1 MRRVGA
7 IMIATAILAS
17 CGLASCGK
25 APPAGNAAAANDTG
39 ETSNLAFASHV
50 GADALP
56 KDVNKLPLKELM
68 GHVMQYGG
76 DGIWKRQGYINDEKG
91 ERSLFPKTEEEWI
104 DAESASLTLAELTNI
119 LLLPGR
125 KVDDPKWDEA
135 VAGVRAVA
143 LKAAAAAEKHDEEA
157 FFTAGGELDVACE
170 NCHVLFAPWSAKP
183 GSKHV
188 PDVGK
193 QGS

>member
-1 MRRVGA
+1 MRKIGRRVG
-7 IMIATAILAS
+7 IGMIAMAL
-17 CGLASCGK
+17 LASCGK
-25 APPAGNAAAANDTG
+25 APPAGNAADANDTG
-39 ETSNLAFASHV
+39 ETSNLSFAANV
-50 GADALP
+50 GANALP

-76 DGIWKRQGYINDEKG
+76 DGIWKRQGYIIDEKG
-91 ERSLFPKTEEEWI
+91 ERSLFPKNDEEWV
-104 DAESASLTLAELTNI
+104 DAESAALTLAELTNI

-135 VAGVRAVA
+135 VAGVRRIA
-143 LKAAAAAEKHDEEA
+143 LKAAAAAEKHDEDA

-170 NCHVLFAPWSAKP
+170 NCHVQFAPWSAKP

>member
-1 MRRVGA
+1 MRKVGT
-7 IMIATAILAS
+7 ITIAVLL
-17 CGLASCGK
+17 LASCGK
-25 APPAGNAAAANDTG
+25 APQAANAAAGGNESA
-39 ETSNLAFASHV
+39 ETSNLAFATNV

-91 ERSLFPKTEEEWI
+91 ERSLFPKNEEEWI
-104 DAESASLTLAELTNI
+104 EAESAGLTLAELTNI

-125 KVDDPKWDEA
+125 KVDDPKWDQA

-157 FFTAGGELDVACE
+157 FFTAGGELDTACE
-170 NCHVLFAPWSAKP
+170 NCHLQFAPWSTKP
-183 GSKHV
+183 GSKAAAK
-188 PDVGK
+188 GT
-193 QGS
+193 